1 MSDQTPTLVA
11 DTATQPDVLSLRSL
25 TVIGLMRTQDGQ
37 VALLRSAGGKIA
49 RVQAGTDVFGVHVTA
64 ISDTQVLLTD
74 RSGQTH
80 ALVVAGS

>member
-37 VALLRSAGGKIA
+37 VALLRSARGKIA
-49 RVQAGTDVFGVHVTA
+49 RVQAGTDVFGVRVTA

-80 ALVVAGS
+80 ALVVVGS